1 MYSSISYIEIS
12 CKYNRSELCR
22 FCGALQN
29 ASANRKFSF
38 RNRFYFIAYDADRE
52 LFFIRNRNNINIAKI
67 GDNVF
72 HYYVSSAPEIGL
84 DLIFAFMVLLSVYPV
99 KAY

>member
-1 MYSSISYIEIS
+1 MYNSISYIEIS

-38 RNRFYFIAYDADRE
+38 RNRVYFIIYDADRDVI
-52 LFFIRNRNNINIAKI
+52 FIRNRDNIKIASI
-67 GDNVF
+67 SEHTF
-72 HYYVSSAPEIGL
+72 HYFASSAPEIGL
-84 DLIFAFMVLLSVYPV
+84 DLIFAFMALLSVYPV

>member
-1 MYSSISYIEIS
+1 MYNSISYVEIS

-29 ASANRKFSF
+29 ASANRKILF
-38 RNRFYFIAYDADRE
+38 RGRVYFIAYDADRE
-52 LFFIRNRNNINIAKI
+52 LFFIRNRNSIDIAKI

-84 DLIFAFMVLLSVYPV
+84 DLIFALMAVLSVFPV
-99 KAY
+99 KAF

>member
-1 MYSSISYIEIS
+1 MYNSITYVEIS
-12 CKYNRSELCR
+12 CKYNRSELKR

-29 ASANRKFSF
+29 ASANRKISF
-38 RNRFYFIAYDADRE
+38 RNRSYFIVYDADRDM
-52 LFFIRNRNNINIAKI
+52 FFIRNRNNINIARI

-84 DLIFAFMVLLSVYPV
+84 DLIFAFMALLSVYPV
-99 KAY
+99 KAF

>member
-1 MYSSISYIEIS
+1 MYKSISYLEIS

-29 ASANRKFSF
+29 ASAYRVFKYRGRKYYIVYLPLQDEF
-38 RNRFYFIAYDADRE
+38 RILNARDGLVAVVVGEVFKFYA
-52 LFFIRNRNNINIAKI
+52 
-67 GDNVF
+67 
-72 HYYVSSAPEIGL
+72 SSTPEIGL
-84 DLIFAFMVLLSVYPV
+84 DLIFAFMALLNIYPV